1 MQNLSRVS
9 NAGAHGPER
18 HPLKEPLKSEAHS
31 LECMKRVAG
40 EERGVEYIG
49 SRSVRVI
56 FDYYKDDQ
64 GELWYQSIRE
74 EEHV

>member
-1 MQNLSRVS
+1 MQNLSGVRS
-9 NAGAHGPER
+9 SGTHGPER
-18 HPLKEPLKSEAHS
+18 HPLTKPLEREAHS

-56 FDYYKDDQ
+56 FDYYRDGQ